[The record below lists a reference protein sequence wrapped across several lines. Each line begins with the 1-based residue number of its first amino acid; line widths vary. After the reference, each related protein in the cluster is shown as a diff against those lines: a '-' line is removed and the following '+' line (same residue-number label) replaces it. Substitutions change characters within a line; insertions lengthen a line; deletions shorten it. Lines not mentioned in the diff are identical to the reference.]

1 MNTEQQ
7 MKELLKTLNINEL
20 GLLVGLAQE
29 RKEIMERELV
39 EAARIKFIKAYQD
52 YRKLAPNA
60 TGYISWEYENNSGE
74 WEEQDFDL
82 YAILDYAI
90 EKGFV

>member
-1 MNTEQQ
+1 MNTEQ
-7 MKELLKTLNINEL
+7 MTELLDRLSINEL
-20 GLLVGLAQE
+20 TLLAKLAQE
-29 RKEIMERELV
+29 REELKERELV

-90 EKGFV
+90 EKGLV